1 MYDQDPRR
9 RGQAGAHSYERSFM
23 RPAGTR
29 WRPPATPT
37 ESGRTEERARP
48 SPSAISEAI
57 RRNPKLI
64 GYAMAPTALPVLIVL
79 RDYGLVAHTP
89 IWFYVA
95 VLVITP
101 ILSYLTDK
109 ITDGRSEPAYINLRV
124 ALHVASVTTVIYMS
138 GWGPEVVGAYGFVLV
153 DNLARTRA
161 NTWRIVS
168 LWTVAGVAAGQL
180 AISRGWAP
188 SFLPIAKANGLALLG
203 TIVVLFVARM
213 LGATASEKE
222 NAEGALRES
231 EERFRSL
238 VQHSYDTMLVSGED
252 GVITFAS
259 PAVLPLIGRTPEE
272 IVGTEATSY
281 IHPEERERVS
291 DHLATRFANRSVT
304 EPIQFRMAHADGTW
318 RFVEAVVSDL
328 RDRPSVR
335 GYVTN
340 LRDVTERTEAQQAL
354 EHQALHDPLTGLPN
368 RALLGDRIR
377 QAILRGRRSDAP
389 NPVVM
394 FLDLDRFKLVND
406 SLGHSAGDKVLVEVA
421 DRLKAVMRAS
431 DTLARF
437 GGDEFVMLCEQVVD
451 RESLLIVAE
460 RVTAALEPPFYL
472 EGKEFHVG
480 ASIGAAVIEDDNVT
494 ADELLSDADSA
505 MYLAKAKSGRSRI
518 HIFDHATRAS
528 ARFRVNTEQELAL
541 ALKRHELVV
550 YYQPIIDLW
559 TRRRVGVEALV
570 RWQHPTRGLLAPDA
584 FLDVAEQTGLI
595 IPIGSWVLR
604 KACEQVRGWNTELAP
619 EHQMSLSVNLS
630 ARQLSEPDLVDEV
643 SSVLVEAGIA
653 PRRLRLVL
661 ELNESLLPADE
672 DEARTHVR
680 QLHRMGVVLAID
692 DFGTGYSSLQYMRDL
707 PIGVVKIDQSF
718 IAAIGRS
725 SRDEAII
732 RSVVELAHTLGLT
745 VTAEGIETDTQL
757 EFVSEIGCDM
767 AQGFLFGR
775 PEPPESIDIHCRSI
789 QAASA

>member
-1 MYDQDPRR
+1 
-9 RGQAGAHSYERSFM
+9 M

-37 ESGRTEERARP
+37 ESGRTEARARP
-48 SPSAISEAI
+48 DPSGISGAV

-95 VLVITP
+95 VLVVTP
-101 ILSYLTDK
+101 VLSYLTDK
-109 ITDGRSEPAYINLRV
+109 VTDGHSEPSYINLRV

-213 LGATASEKE
+213 LGATAAEKE
-222 NAEGALRES
+222 NAEGALRQS

-238 VQHSYDTMLVSGED
+238 VQHSYDTMLVTSED
-252 GVITFAS
+252 GFITFAS
-259 PAVLPLIGRTPEE
+259 PAVMPLIGRTPEE
-272 IVGTEATSY
+272 VLGTEATSY

-291 DHLATRFANRSVT
+291 AHLATRFANRSVT

-318 RFVEAVVSDL
+318 RSVEAVVSDL

-421 DRLKAVMRAS
+421 DRLKAVTRAS

-437 GGDEFVMLCEQVVD
+437 GGDEFVMLCEQLVD

-460 RVTAALEPPFYL
+460 RVTTALEPPFYL

-541 ALKRHELVV
+541 ALKREELVV

-595 IPIGSWVLR
+595 VPIGSWVLR
-604 KACEQVRGWNTELAP
+604 KACEQVRAWNCELAP

-661 ELNESLLPADE
+661 ELNESLLPSDE

-757 EFVSEIGCDM
+757 EFMAEIGCDM